1 MNRQNSRK
9 LKIQNEKLVKEN
21 EELKQAVSV
30 QQQLSLSLSKH
41 DHNHTHN
48 VTVSDL
54 PPPDIFG
61 QYPPELQALIL
72 KRIETDIDNDR
83 KLIELEE
90 KEQILRG
97 KELEDEVSIKK
108 RGQIYAFSALLLL
121 SGLAIYFAEN
131 DAYKI
136 AGTIVAVTI
145 VGSITAFTGFGRAK
159 EGKRDKAVSKRN

>member
-1 MNRQNSRK
+1 MNQQNSRK
-9 LKIQNEKLVKEN
+9 LKIQNEKLAKEN
-21 EELKQAVSV
+21 EELKRVASV
-30 QQQLSLSLSKH
+30 QQQLSLFLSKH

-54 PPPDIFG
+54 PPPDILG
-61 QYPPELQALIL
+61 QYSPELQALIL
-72 KRIETDIDNDR
+72 KRIETDIDNDK

-90 KEQILRG
+90 KEQILRSN
-97 KELEDEVSIKK
+97 ELQGEVSIKK
-108 RGQIYAFSALLLL
+108 RGQIYAFLALFLL
-121 SGLAIYFAEN
+121 SGLAIYFAEK

-159 EGKRDKAVSKRN
+159 EGKK